1 MSNIQHGISNRP
13 VCVYLSACTHRQTH
27 RQMKGRKDEF
37 IQQSEKINSILK
49 ETDELSPILFK
60 SIDGSKRGKCDNFL
74 GYWTFR
80 NTIRHILVFLHV
92 YLKEYWACFKSS

>member
-1 MSNIQHGISNRP
+1 
-13 VCVYLSACTHRQTH
+13 
-27 RQMKGRKDEF
+27 MKGRKDEF

-92 YLKEYWACFKSS
+92 FHAAAFISFSISAAEAYFNAAVIF